1 MEQTKLNK
9 FIVSGIVVNSILSLI
24 AIGAIVFFVVRVD
37 RQDKGAAQEA
47 VVTDSLAMRGFI
59 GVPTTDSIAMK
70 AGIKSFELRGHVP
83 TTQIPSHEPVGP
95 ADVDKQIVRVDENTK
110 ITKVTNV
117 PGDAPMV
124 EELAFAD
131 FTSLQMDAEY
141 LARYEAF
148 ASSIPADAAATSLD
162 IYIGTEFVQ
171 PTSVTI
177 PEGE

>member
-9 FIVSGIVVNSILSLI
+9 FIVSGIVVNSIISLV
-24 AIGAIVFFVVRVD
+24 AIGSIVFFAMSID
-37 RQDKGAAQEA
+37 RQRDAAEQGTVA
-47 VVTDSLAMRGFI
+47 TDSLTMRGFI
-59 GVPTTDSIAMK
+59 GMPVSDAITTK

-83 TTQIPSHEPVGP
+83 TTQIPSHEPVG
-95 ADVDKQIVRVDENTK
+95 ASDTETQTIRIDENTT

-117 PGDAPMV
+117 PGEAPAV
-124 EELAFAD
+124 EELSLAD
-131 FTSLQMDAEY
+131 FTALEMDAEY

-148 ASSIPADAAATSLD
+148 TSSIPADAVATSLD